1 MSTPKHIKTKLAQR
15 KEANAL
21 RELSLLK
28 DGVDF
33 FSNDYLGFA
42 KSKGINYQANEIID
56 KLVNKNGSTGSRLLS
71 GNNELVVETEKELAR
86 FYKAD
91 SALLFNSG
99 FAANVGI
106 LSTIPI
112 AGEVVLFDELSHAS
126 IREGLR
132 LTRAK
137 NYKFKHNSL
146 NDLERLLKKQKATC
160 YVVVESVYSMDGDQS
175 NINDFIKLCEKYKAY
190 LIVDEAHGVGVVGED
205 FKGGAYKINSDYL
218 LARIV
223 TFGKAFGAHG
233 AVVLTTNDVKQYL
246 INFCKQFIYS
256 TADSP
261 HNVATIKAAHI
272 KFESTNRTQKL
283 QDNITFFN
291 TLLKEYNLKSSFIR
305 SKSAIHSLIIG
316 DNTKT
321 KVISA
326 KIAKQKIMVKPIL
339 SPTVPVGTERIRI
352 CIHSYNKKKEMDAL
366 VSLLADL
373 LKKK

>member
-1 MSTPKHIKTKLAQR
+1 MSTPKHITAKLAQR

-42 KSKGINYQANEIID
+42 KSKGINNQANEIVE
-56 KLVNKNGSTGSRLLS
+56 KLINKNGSTGSRLLS
-71 GNNELVVETEKELAR
+71 GNNELIVDTEKELAR
-86 FYKAD
+86 FYDAT

-99 FAANVGI
+99 FAANVGV
-106 LSTIPI
+106 LSTIPN
-112 AGEVVLFDELSHAS
+112 AGDVILFDELSHAS

-146 NDLERLLKKQKATC
+146 NDLERLLKKQKTTC
-160 YVVVESVYSMDGDQS
+160 YVIVESVYSMDGDQS
-175 NINDFIKLCEKYKAY
+175 NIIDFIKLCEKYKAY
-190 LIVDEAHGVGVVGED
+190 LIVDEAHGVGVVGEN

-233 AVVLTTNDVKQYL
+233 AVVLTTSDVKQYL

-283 QDNITFFN
+283 QDNIAFFN
-291 TLLKEYNLKSSFIR
+291 ALLKEYNVKSKFIS
-305 SKSAIHSLIIG
+305 SKSAIQSLIIG
-316 DNTKT
+316 DNFEVKRL
-321 KVISA
+321 SD

-352 CIHSYNKKKEMDAL
+352 CIHSFNKKKEMDTL
-366 VSLLADL
+366 VSLIADL
-373 LKKK
+373 LKNK